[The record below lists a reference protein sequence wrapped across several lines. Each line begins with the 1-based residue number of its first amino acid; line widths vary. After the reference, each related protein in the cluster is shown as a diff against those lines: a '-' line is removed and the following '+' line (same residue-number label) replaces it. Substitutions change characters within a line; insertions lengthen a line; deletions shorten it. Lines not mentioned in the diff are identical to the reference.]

1 MDEALLIVGEDKIDS
16 HSKALTDLK
25 DKFGALPVD
34 CYGALPYIIAYTAAG
49 TTLRLYSYSAA
60 GVMSADLVDSLDFSS
75 SLDRVKMLLVVAKL
89 YALLPVMSSKIP
101 SERQRMPFFRKTE
114 RSHGCFV
121 ESLPVRFL
129 FFYYSICFC
138 FSHAHSPDHATVLFC

>member
-89 YALLPVMSSKIP
+89 YALLPVMS
-101 SERQRMPFFRKTE
+101 
-114 RSHGCFV
+114 
-121 ESLPVRFL
+121 
-129 FFYYSICFC
+129 
-138 FSHAHSPDHATVLFC
+138 